1 MATGAANIRRVSRAE
16 IMAKKKVAPDLKIQ
30 DASGLTDADW
40 AQINK
45 LRQALEQ
52 GGDKAFQKAL
62 GDLKKD
68 PSRYLR
74 VMRAFFPVRVR
85 EALRDSLANAGIT
98 EEDLR
103 ELAKVLRPARKH

>member
-1 MATGAANIRRVSRAE
+1 
-16 IMAKKKVAPDLKIQ
+16 MAKKKVAPDLKIQ
-30 DASGLTDADW
+30 DASGLTDADS

-45 LRQALEQ
+45 LPQALEH
-52 GGDKAFQKAL
+52 GDKAFQKAL
-62 GDLKKD
+62 ADLKKD

-74 VMRAFFPVRVR
+74 VMRAYFPVRVR
-85 EALRDSLANAGIT
+85 EALRDSLADAGIT